1 MNEVTIALRVNVEF
15 TGTSV
20 LLALEPWA
28 PEPFAGGYG
37 FLVEVRLPYRI
48 LNTKFGAAKQGTTIT
63 ITNTM
68 DRVGF
73 GATGF
78 QTGCHVGLAESAG
91 EAKVHLRIASL
102 MPAA

>member
-1 MNEVTIALRVNVEF
+1 MNEVMIALRVNVDF

-37 FLVEVRLPYRI
+37 FLVLGVALQDPKY
-48 LNTKFGAAKQGTTIT
+48 KVGAAKQGTTVT

-68 DRVGF
+68 DRAGF

-91 EAKVHLRIASL
+91 EAKVHLPIASL